1 MRKLLLSHEDFAKR
15 EKEKA
20 RRLRK
25 TRWWM
30 RKLTDGVCYYCGL
43 KFPATELTM
52 DHLIPLSKGG
62 MSARE
67 NIVAACRNCNTK
79 KNSQLTVDWTEYMER
94 LKGMESLV

>member
-1 MRKLLLSHEDFAKR
+1 
-15 EKEKA
+15 
-20 RRLRK
+20 
-25 TRWWM
+25 M